1 MQPDQPIV
9 LDTDDLATILSVMQV
24 KKSSTALVKG
34 AEGNFLG
41 VLSLDDV
48 SGAKAQKS
56 GVSSLINS
64 FPVVYSDTKL
74 EDLIPIAASSDAP
87 VPVVDKTNKLLGA
100 VDRTSVMMAVGGKQ

>member
-1 MQPDQPIV
+1 MQLDQPIV
-9 LDTDDLATILSVMQV
+9 LDTDDLETILSVMQV
-24 KKSSTALVKG
+24 KKSATAMVKG

-41 VLSLDDV
+41 ILSLEDV
-48 SGAKAQKS
+48 SGAKVRGS
-56 GVSSLINS
+56 GVSALINS

-74 EDLIPIAASSDAP
+74 EDLIPISARTDAP